1 MLRLVAAI
9 LLLVCVLAA
18 LVVALSPART
28 SSLSH
33 GTTVS
38 GGGRLSPPDKAHSAH
53 LIVDTLNLVH
63 WLGLASAKPGAPGAP
78 GGLTPEVIAEAID
91 RTAAALK
98 ARHPGRVVYVLKD
111 RESTLNTDASRDVY
125 RAAAE
130 RNGVYVVV
138 AERYDAAAAPR
149 DGTTAATRAEHSAR
163 GRDDFL
169 TALLAARYR
178 CAVLTEDRLR
188 DFDRFRATI
197 APFHTLEYAFW
208 RAAPAREYVRPD
220 AAAYARLR
228 KPRCVRPADYF
239 GKDFTAIGKKAHV
252 A

>member
-1 MLRLVAAI
+1 MLRLVAVV
-9 LLLVCVLAA
+9 LLLVCVVAAFALALA
-18 LVVALSPART
+18 HERGAHARAA
-28 SSLSH
+28 
-33 GTTVS
+33 VS
-38 GGGRLSPPDKAHSAH
+38 GGGRPPLPDKARSAH
-53 LIVDTLNLVH
+53 LVVDTLNLVH
-63 WLGLASAKPGAPGAP
+63 WLGLASGAPGAP
-78 GGLTPEVIAEAID
+78 GGLTPAVIAEAVD

-178 CAVLTEDRLR
+178 CAVLTDDRLR
-188 DFDRFRATI
+188 DFDRFRATV

-239 GKDFTAIGKKAHV
+239 GKDHV
-252 A
+252 TKNA